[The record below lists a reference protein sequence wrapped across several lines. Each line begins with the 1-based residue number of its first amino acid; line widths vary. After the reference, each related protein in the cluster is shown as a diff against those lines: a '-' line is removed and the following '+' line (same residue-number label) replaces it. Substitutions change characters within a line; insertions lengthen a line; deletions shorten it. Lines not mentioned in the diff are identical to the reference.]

1 MRDEMK
7 IRRKPRTEAEL
18 MKRSS
23 AERRRLREWHTMFA
37 FFPVAVSEDELR
49 WLETVERRCF
59 FMNESAMKP
68 FRVEYRVYEDES
80 DTRGY

>member
-1 MRDEMK
+1 
-7 IRRKPRTEAEL
+7 
-18 MKRSS
+18 
-23 AERRRLREWHTMFA
+23 MFA